1 MSGKRV
7 FPERNGKTC
16 FKCSAEKSSPMRHGN
31 WPLDLATWGSFVT
44 GVEEGW
50 RNTKGRPL
58 QISLEEIKWLKPHDN
73 DFFLQKYRYWEGLEE
88 EEGLSCCK
96 RMTVSRLQKHF
107 KFWGKFFL
115 SGNYPNFPLD
125 KKTQYCKDVKP
136 LHYFWSKL
144 ESESESHSVVS
155 NSLWL
160 HGLWEFSRPGYWGG
174 LPFPSP
180 GNLPNPGIK
189 PRSPTLQADSLPAE
203 PQG

>member
-1 MSGKRV
+1 M
-7 FPERNGKTC
+7 
-16 FKCSAEKSSPMRHGN
+16 
-31 WPLDLATWGSFVT
+31 
-44 GVEEGW
+44 EEGR

-73 DFFLQKYRYWEGLEE
+73 DFFLQKYRFWEGLEE

-136 LHYFWSKL
+136 LHYF
-144 ESESESHSVVS
+144 
-155 NSLWL
+155 
-160 HGLWEFSRPGYWGG
+160 
-174 LPFPSP
+174 
-180 GNLPNPGIK
+180 
-189 PRSPTLQADSLPAE
+189 
-203 PQG
+203 